1 MPRSVR
7 PSCAPSASRLP
18 HRAVRS
24 WRRVPCLGLCALAV
38 TGCYQDPQAQLDEAQ
53 AQLDLT
59 ATLEELGSR
68 SADLQ
73 FQLDS
78 LRGVVAR
85 QDTTIARLANLA
97 GVPYPR

>member
-1 MPRSVR
+1 MLL
-7 PSCAPSASRLP
+7 A
-18 HRAVRS
+18 
-24 WRRVPCLGLCALAV
+24 ALAV
-38 TGCYQDPQAQLDEAQ
+38 GAGCYRDPQAQLDEAQ

-59 ATLEELGSR
+59 ATLEDLGSR

-78 LRGVVAR
+78 LRAVVAR
-85 QDTTIARLANLA
+85 QDTAIARLANLA